1 MIERAPTRTVVPV
14 TLMIGSG
21 TPFDAGSKTPLFASR
36 KSPATLIVVWPPPVT
51 STLAPRAVKS
61 EQTVNVPGPAKVS
74 VPPFRTC
81 TAPYVP
87 GVRVCEPPGATNTP
101 PPPHVMG
108 EGIGQKGV
116 VKGSRTGDVTA
127 RTIAPTQRWIG
138 WLVST
143 RNTLTPF
150 ARLTKSP
157 TRSLPSV
164 THESRP

>member
-1 MIERAPTRTVVPV
+1 
-14 TLMIGSG
+14 
-21 TPFDAGSKTPLFASR
+21 
-36 KSPATLIVVWPPPVT
+36 
-51 STLAPRAVKS
+51 
-61 EQTVNVPGPAKVS
+61 
-74 VPPFRTC
+74 
-81 TAPYVP
+81 
-87 GVRVCEPPGATNTP
+87 

-116 VKGSRTGDVTA
+116 VKGSRTGDVPA
-127 RTIAPTQRWIG
+127 RTIAPTPRWIG

-164 THESRP
+164 THESRPSWIMPSGSFAPNRPAIWLRLPKRPLVRTRNDAEPVPIDSHIPVAGLQISAVQGLPSSGHAVGVCMHWA